1 MPSFKIHLMESIT
14 DLVGKTELDVQAK
27 EGATLSDV
35 FKEVGREYGE
45 NVKKKILA
53 PDGDFHPYVLVSV
66 NGTDF
71 RGLNGINTRLN
82 EDSEVG
88 YELCHQ
94 GGVISGAIPQELY

>member
-1 MPSFKIHLMESIT
+1 MPSYKIHLMESMT
-14 DLVGKTELDVQAK
+14 NLVGETELEVRAK

-53 PDGDFHPYVLVSV
+53 PDGGFHPYVLVSV

-71 RGLNGINTRLN
+71 RELDGIDTRLN
-82 EDSEVG
+82 NGDKILIG
-88 YELCHQ
+88 LLIT
-94 GGVISGAIPQELY
+94 GG

>member
-45 NVKKKILA
+45 SVKKKIIA
-53 PDGDFHPYVLVSV
+53 PDGGFYSYVLVSV
-66 NGTDF
+66 NGIDF
-71 RGLNGINTRLN
+71 RALNGMDTRLK
-82 EDSEVG
+82 DG
-88 YELCHQ
+88 DIILAGLLIT
-94 GGVISGAIPQELY
+94 GG

>member
-1 MPSFKIHLMESIT
+1 MPSFKIQLMGSMT
-14 DLVGKTELDVQAK
+14 DFVGKTELDVRAK

-45 NVKKKILA
+45 SMKKKIVA

-71 RGLNGINTRLN
+71 RELNGIDTRLK
-82 EDSEVG
+82 DSDRILVG
-88 YELCHQ
+88 LLIM
-94 GGVISGAIPQELY
+94 GG

>member
-1 MPSFKIHLMESIT
+1 MPSFKIQLMGPMT
-14 DLVGKTELDVQAK
+14 DLVGKTELDVRAK

-45 NVKKKILA
+45 SMKKKILA

-71 RGLNGINTRLN
+71 RELNGIDTRLK
-82 EDSEVG
+82 DSDRILVG
-88 YELCHQ
+88 LLIM
-94 GGVISGAIPQELY
+94 GG

>member
-45 NVKKKILA
+45 SVKKKIIA
-53 PDGDFHPYVLVSV
+53 PDGGFYPYVLVSV
-66 NGTDF
+66 NGIDF
-71 RGLNGINTRLN
+71 RALNGMDTRLK
-82 EDSEVG
+82 DGDIILVG
-88 YELCHQ
+88 LLIT
-94 GGVISGAIPQELY
+94 GG

>member
-45 NVKKKILA
+45 SVKKRIIA
-53 PDGDFHPYVLVSV
+53 PDGDFHPYVLISV
-66 NGTDF
+66 NGNDV
-71 RGLNGINTRLN
+71 RGLNGINTRLKE
-82 EDSEVG
+82 EDEV
-88 YELCHQ
+88 LLALLII
-94 GGVISGAIPQELY
+94 GG

>member
-35 FKEVGREYGE
+35 FQEVGREYGE
-45 NVKKKILA
+45 SMKNKIIA

-82 EDSEVG
+82 EGDEV
-88 YELCHQ
+88 LLALLIT
-94 GGVISGAIPQELY
+94 GG

>member
-45 NVKKKILA
+45 SVKKKIVA

-66 NGTDF
+66 NGIDF
-71 RGLNGINTRLN
+71 RALNGMDTRLK
-82 EDSEVG
+82 DG
-88 YELCHQ
+88 DIILAGLLIT
-94 GGVISGAIPQELY
+94 GG